1 MANAKTISENHAGQA
16 VRSKVVERNQLL
28 FRTVDVE
35 KLVAPTHRVRAIW
48 EFVGR
53 LDLSGFYAR
62 VEAVQGQAGRPV
74 WEPRML
80 LCLWL
85 YAYSEAVN
93 SAREIAQLCE
103 YHPAYQ
109 WLSGMEVVNYHT
121 LADFRVAHQQSLDEL
136 FVQVMGV
143 LSHQGL
149 ITLKRVMHD
158 GTKIKAA
165 AADKSFR
172 RQATLETH
180 LERARQQV
188 AALSEANAEELSA
201 RKAAARKR
209 ALLDKQQRLEA
220 ALQEIKELKK
230 NQGKQSE
237 EQTDKNQ
244 AKEPRVSTTDP
255 QARIMIGAKG
265 AFGPAYNVQISTDAK
280 AKIIVGMGI
289 SQCSSDSGELVGA
302 VQRIEE
308 NFEQK
313 PEQLVV
319 DAAYPTY
326 SAIERMAKDKID
338 LIGPVRQNP
347 PTSLDSLKRRGI
359 SKEFY
364 PQAFSYDES
373 TDSYTCPANKV
384 LHFETEE
391 KQKGWIKRRYR
402 ARASQCRACR
412 FQAQCC
418 PGSKKGRSVLRQH
431 KSEAVLAFEA
441 KMKTEEAL
449 KIYKQRAG
457 VAETPNAWFK
467 DKFGLRQFRLRG
479 LAKVGMETLWACL
492 TYNISQW
499 SRMCWQPVYGLGP
512 PRPTD
517 KALGLR
523 RGTSEIIAPGR
534 FRR

>member
-1 MANAKTISENHAGQA
+1 MGNAKAENRAGQA
-16 VRSKVVERNQLL
+16 VRCKVVERNQLL

-35 KLVAPTHRVRAIW
+35 KLVGPTHRVRALW

-53 LDLSGFYAR
+53 LDLSGLYAG
-62 VEAVQGQAGRPV
+62 VEAVDGQAGRPV
-74 WEPRML
+74 WEPQVL

-85 YAYSEAVN
+85 YAYGEAVN

-109 WLSGMEVVNYHT
+109 WLTGMEVVNYHT

-172 RQATLETH
+172 RQATLQAH

-188 AALSEANAEELSA
+188 QALSEANAEELSA

-209 ALLDKQQRLEA
+209 ALSDQQQRLEA
-220 ALQEIKELKK
+220 ALQQIAELKK
-230 NQGKQSE
+230 TQAHSE
-237 EQTDKNQ
+237 QNKDKEKDPDKDK

-280 AKIIVGMGI
+280 ARIIVGMGI
-289 SQCSSDSGELVGA
+289 SQCSSDSGELEPA
-302 VQRIEE
+302 VKRIEE
-308 NFEQK
+308 KLGQT
-313 PEQLVV
+313 PEQMVV
-319 DAAYPTY
+319 DAAYPTH
-326 SAIERMAKDKID
+326 SAIEAMAQKGID
-338 LIGPVRQNP
+338 LIGPVRDSQQ
-347 PTSLDSLKRRGI
+347 TSVDSLKRRGI
-359 SKEFY
+359 SPEFY
-364 PQAFSYDES
+364 PQAFTYHES
-373 TDSYTCPANKV
+373 TDSYTCPANQT

-402 ARASQCRACR
+402 ARASQCRECPL
-412 FQAQCC
+412 QARCC
-418 PGSKKGRSVLRQH
+418 PGSKKGRSVLRQQ

-441 KMKTEEAL
+441 KMKTEQAV
-449 KIYKQRAG
+449 KIYKERAG

-479 LAKVGMETLWACL
+479 LAKVGMEALWACL

-499 SRMCWQPVYGLGP
+499 IRLCWQPQ
-512 PRPTD
+512 
-517 KALGLR
+517 
-523 RGTSEIIAPGR
+523 
-534 FRR
+534 

>member
-1 MANAKTISENHAGQA
+1 MPNAKSAGENRAGEA
-16 VRSKVVERNQLL
+16 VRCKLVERNQLL

-35 KLVAPTHRVRAIW
+35 KLVGPTHRVRAIW

-53 LDLSGFYAR
+53 LDLSGFYAKVAA
-62 VEAVQGQAGRPV
+62 VEGQAGRPV
-74 WEPRML
+74 WEPRVL

-85 YAYSEAVN
+85 YAYGEAVN

-109 WLSGMEVVNYHT
+109 WLTGMEVVNYHS
-121 LADFRVAHQQSLDEL
+121 LADFRVAHQKELDEL
-136 FVQVMGV
+136 LAQVLGV

-172 RQATLETH
+172 RQATLEAH
-180 LERARQQV
+180 LQRAHQQV
-188 AALSEANAEELSA
+188 AALNEAGAEELSA

-209 ALLDKQQRLEA
+209 ALLDKQQRLQA
-220 ALQEIKELKK
+220 ALHEIEELKK
-230 NQGKQSE
+230 NQSKKSE
-237 EQTDKNQ
+237 EQTEKDKDKDKDK
-244 AKEPRVSTTDP
+244 AKEPRASTTDC

-289 SQCSSDSGELVGA
+289 SQCSSDAGELEPA

-308 NFEQK
+308 SFEQK
-313 PEQLVV
+313 PEQMVV
-319 DAAYPTY
+319 DGAYPTHN
-326 SAIERMAKDKID
+326 AIEEMAQKGID
-338 LIGPVRQNP
+338 LIGPVRQNS

-359 SKEFY
+359 SPEFY
-364 PQAFSYDES
+364 PRAFSYDES
-373 TDSYTCPANKV
+373 TDTYSCPAHKT
-384 LHFETEE
+384 LHFETTE
-391 KQKGWIKRRYR
+391 KQNGWIKRRYR
-402 ARASQCRACR
+402 ARASQCRACP

-418 PGSKKGRSVLRQH
+418 PGSKKGRSVLRQQ
-431 KSEAVLAFEA
+431 KSETVLAFEA
-441 KMKTEEAL
+441 KMKTQQAL
-449 KIYKQRAG
+449 NIYKQRAG

-492 TYNISQW
+492 TYNIAQW
-499 SRMCWQPVYGLGP
+499 TRMCWQ
-512 PRPTD
+512 
-517 KALGLR
+517 AQ
-523 RGTSEIIAPGR
+523 
-534 FRR
+534 